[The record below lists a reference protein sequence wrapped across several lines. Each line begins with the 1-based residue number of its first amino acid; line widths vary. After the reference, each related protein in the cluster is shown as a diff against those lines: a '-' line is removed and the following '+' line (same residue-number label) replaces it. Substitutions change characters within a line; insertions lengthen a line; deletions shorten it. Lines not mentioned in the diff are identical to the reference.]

1 MPSVQV
7 ESLTQGGIMMTVQT
21 FKIVWKDMTTDV
33 VVNEDA
39 LVVESIRMLLVSAEV
54 NEDELKYG
62 FFDSD
67 QKELRQDS
75 RWCDTGCSNNDGLVL
90 RVFNS
95 SPQIM
100 CRILIPTCTAK
111 GLNLKRSGSAKP

>member
-39 LVVESIRMLLVSAEV
+39 LVVESIRMLLAEV

-75 RWCDTGCSNNDGLVL
+75 RWCDTGCSNNDVLVL

-95 SPQIM
+95 SSTNNVQNFDSHVHSQG
-100 CRILIPTCTAK
+100 T
-111 GLNLKRSGSAKP
+111 